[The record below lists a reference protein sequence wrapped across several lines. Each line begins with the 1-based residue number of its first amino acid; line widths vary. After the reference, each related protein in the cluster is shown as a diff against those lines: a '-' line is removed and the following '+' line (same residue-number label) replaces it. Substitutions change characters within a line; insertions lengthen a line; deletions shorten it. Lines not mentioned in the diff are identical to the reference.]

1 MANRRRE
8 REQGRRDATE
18 DLSEELSEGEKGD
31 GIGEMI
37 QIETPK
43 KKLQRQISNTLEVW
57 SDDKK
62 EKKLY
67 IILLRY
73 IVILNIYWF
82 KEILINIA
90 IVEAIIILL

>member
-1 MANRRRE
+1 MEGEEIQRLAYRRWE

-31 GIGEMI
+31 GVGEII
-37 QIETPK
+37 QIETPQK
-43 KKLQRQISNTLEVW
+43 KIQRISSTLELW

-73 IVILNIYWF
+73 IVLV
-82 KEILINIA
+82 L
-90 IVEAIIILL
+90 VHII

>member
-1 MANRRRE
+1 VEGEELQRLAYRRWE

-31 GIGEMI
+31 GIGEII
-37 QIETPK
+37 QIETQQNR
-43 KKLQRQISNTLEVW
+43 LQRHTSKLELW

-73 IVILNIYWF
+73 T
-82 KEILINIA
+82 ILIFELIRST
-90 IVEAIIILL
+90 

>member
-1 MANRRRE
+1 MEGEEIQRLAYRRWE

-31 GIGEMI
+31 GVGEII
-37 QIETPK
+37 QIETPQK
-43 KKLQRQISNTLEVW
+43 KIQRINSTLELW

-73 IVILNIYWF
+73 IALVL
-82 KEILINIA
+82 
-90 IVEAIIILL
+90 VHII

>member
-1 MANRRRE
+1 MEGEELQRFANRRWE

-31 GIGEMI
+31 GVGEMI
-37 QIETPK
+37 QIETSK
-43 KKLQRQISNTLEVW
+43 KNFQRQISNLEVW

-67 IILLRY
+67 VVLLRY
-73 IVILNIYWF
+73 I
-82 KEILINIA
+82 
-90 IVEAIIILL
+90 LLSTLPKLF